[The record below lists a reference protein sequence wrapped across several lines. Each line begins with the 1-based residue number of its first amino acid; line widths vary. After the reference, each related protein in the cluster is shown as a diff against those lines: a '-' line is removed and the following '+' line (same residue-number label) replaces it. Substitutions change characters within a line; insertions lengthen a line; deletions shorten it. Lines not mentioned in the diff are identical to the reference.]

1 MTQAQRKIL
10 LAVQDLGGDN
20 VRIVD
25 LHKKLGGSKSS
36 IHRKLHCLI
45 REGYLSHIP
54 TRGYTLIRPV
64 PKISVEYQVWCDVF
78 KTLVPY
84 KPESRDDESRL
95 IAAVA
100 LEAL

>member
-1 MTQAQRKIL
+1 MTRQQRKIL

-25 LHKKLGGSKSS
+25 LHKRLGDSKSS
-36 IHRKLHCLI
+36 IHRKLQCLI
-45 REGYLSHIP
+45 EEGYLSHIP

-64 PKISVEYQVWCDVF
+64 PKIAVEYQVWCDDS
-78 KTLVPY
+78 KSLVPY
-84 KPESRDDESRL
+84 KPESKDDESRL